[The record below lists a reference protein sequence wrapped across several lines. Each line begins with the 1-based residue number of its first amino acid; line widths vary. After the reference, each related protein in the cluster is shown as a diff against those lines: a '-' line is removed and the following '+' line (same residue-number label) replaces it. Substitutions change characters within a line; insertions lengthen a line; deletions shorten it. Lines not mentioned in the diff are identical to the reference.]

1 MASIPTAH
9 SQGSFNIDITDKIDN
24 VNIADTTPPT
34 TMTAASSEKPVIQPA
49 GNDHSERDLANGG
62 KEMRRADTS
71 GTATSQALPFKS
83 HTTLSAKVV
92 EALHSDPKIGLT
104 DSDATKRFDV
114 YGPNRLKPPKRP
126 SPLKII
132 ARQFGNAMSL
142 VLSEWSPLDQS

>member
-1 MASIPTAH
+1 MVFIPTAH
-9 SQGSFNIDITDKIDN
+9 FQGRFNVDNNDKIDN
-24 VNIADTTPPT
+24 INTDDITPT
-34 TMTAASSEKPVIQPA
+34 TTMAAASSEKPVIQPA

-71 GTATSQALPFKS
+71 GTATSQALPFKP

-104 DSDATKRFDV
+104 DSDAKKRFDV

-142 VLSEWSPLDQS
+142 VLSE